1 MLVTPVHY
9 ILPYTTRQNPTSSTM
24 PTLSVPIH
32 DVLSHCRTLLDIASA
47 IPVPGL
53 KSGFAIAAK
62 IIEDVEV
69 RRELC
74 CFSPF

>member
-1 MLVTPVHY
+1 
-9 ILPYTTRQNPTSSTM
+9 M
-24 PTLSVPIH
+24 PTPSFPVH
-32 DVLSHCRTLLDIASA
+32 DVLSHCRTLLDIASD

-69 RRELC
+69 RRELR